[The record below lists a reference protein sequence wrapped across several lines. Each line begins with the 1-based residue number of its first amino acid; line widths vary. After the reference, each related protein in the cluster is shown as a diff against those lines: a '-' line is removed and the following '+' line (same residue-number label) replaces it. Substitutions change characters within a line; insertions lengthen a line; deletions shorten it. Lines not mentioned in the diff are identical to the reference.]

1 MKREITWKLK
11 DGRQATV
18 AHLIDIANG
27 DTREVPEL

>member
-18 AHLIDIANG
+18 LIDIANG